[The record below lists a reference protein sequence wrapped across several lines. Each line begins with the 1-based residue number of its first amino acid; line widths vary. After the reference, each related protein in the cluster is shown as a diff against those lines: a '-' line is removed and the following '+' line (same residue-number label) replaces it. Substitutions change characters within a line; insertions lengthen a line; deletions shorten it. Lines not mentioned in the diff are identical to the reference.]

1 MNTNL
6 KRTGLFLKLIVL
18 SVILFKSDISFSQNV
33 GVGTTNPTN
42 TFHIVRSISNPALDP
57 LRVEG
62 VRNSTNDTSF
72 LVIDSQG
79 VVKYLTLSQLKG
91 SVAVNFD
98 SIAIAN
104 LITYGDTLFSSVS
117 FTNDLKTFIYNNGDT
132 LFANQQWLDSLS
144 VLIGDSIDTDVD
156 SLVLVGDSLHLY
168 ENGKQVSV
176 RLTDMDSTNE
186 AIDSIVMMGDS
197 LAIFEGSTVYYINMK
212 NVVDSLQSVTSVTYN
227 DSTIIFINER
237 GDTNFIDIK
246 SMIDSNETVTTIR
259 NNNDGSFT
267 YFNELGDSVTINM
280 LDSGFINYDS
290 IIISTLLTKGDTIFS
305 NSNFIDSLKSFI
317 YNNGDTLFSNV
328 NFTDNLRSFIYN
340 NGDTLLNN
348 QAWLDSLISLIADS
362 IETVTTIR
370 NNNDGS
376 FTYFNELG
384 DSVTINMLD
393 SGFINYDSIVIST
406 LLTKG
411 DTIFSNSNFID
422 SLKTFIY
429 NNGDTLFSNANFTD
443 SLRSFI
449 YNNGDT
455 LLNNQAW
462 LDSLIS
468 LIADSI
474 ETVTTLVDNNDG
486 SFTYVNEDGDSV
498 TISLSNG
505 TGGSIDTIYNSNDTL
520 FVVEGDDTTFVRMNY
535 VDSAEWLDKGDYIL
549 ARRADERGNKVVITD
564 EGRMGMNTTT
574 PSTQIE
580 VVPSAGIEPI
590 KLDSLRQGGVNDTS
604 IVVVDPATG
613 VLRHMNINDLKVK
626 YAEIYADGTESSL
639 GANGEVILTEGDVT
653 SSLFTITDSTITV
666 ATDGKYKITYRV
678 GIVLTSN
685 SAAIIDANLM
695 NNSVDIP
702 GTKTHVFIQNTVNKW
717 GTLNAVKIV
726 DLYANDEIKLRV
738 SSPTAGASYRT
749 APDGSSLLIEKL

>member
-144 VLIGDSIDTDVD
+144 ILIGDSIDTDVD
-156 SLVLVGDSLHLY
+156 SLVLVGDSLYLY

-290 IIISTLLTKGDTIFS
+290 IVISTLLTKGDTIFS
-305 NSNFIDSLKSFI
+305 NSNFIDSLKTFI

-328 NFTDNLRSFIYN
+328 NFTDSLRSFIYN

-422 SLKTFIY
+422 SLKSFIY
-429 NNGDTLFSNANFTD
+429 NNGDTLFSNVNFTD

-639 GANGEVILTEGDVT
+639 GSNGEVILTEGDVT

-685 SAAIIDANLM
+685 NAAIVDVNLM

-702 GTKTHVFIQNTVNKW
+702 GTTTHVFIQNNVNKW

>member
-42 TFHIVRSISNPALDP
+42 AFHIVRSISNPALDP

-144 VLIGDSIDTDVD
+144 ILIGDSIDTDVD

-290 IIISTLLTKGDTIFS
+290 I
-305 NSNFIDSLKSFI
+305 
-317 YNNGDTLFSNV
+317 
-328 NFTDNLRSFIYN
+328 
-340 NGDTLLNN
+340 
-348 QAWLDSLISLIADS
+348 
-362 IETVTTIR
+362 
-370 NNNDGS
+370 
-376 FTYFNELG
+376 
-384 DSVTINMLD
+384 
-393 SGFINYDSIVIST
+393 VIST

-411 DTIFSNSNFID
+411 DTIFSNSNFTD

-429 NNGDTLFSNANFTD
+429 NNGDTLFSNSNFTD